1 MVTTSTTVDLPVQVD
16 DRVWNAW
23 LEDVVRSEGRVLGSL
38 TIQWQSDEELL
49 EVNRQFLDHDY
60 YTDIIT
66 FNRNRGNRVN
76 GDLAISVERII
87 DHAAQQ
93 GIAVR
98 DEVLRVVVHGTL
110 HLCGYDDHSDEEKAQ
125 MRALESTYM
134 KKAPNF
140 GL

>member
-16 DRVWNAW
+16 DRVWTAW

-38 TIQWQSDEELL
+38 TIQWQSDDQLL

-76 GDLAISVERII
+76 GDLAISVDRIM

-125 MRALESTYM
+125 MRALELTYM
-134 KKAPNF
+134 ENAPNF

>member
-38 TIQWQSDEELL
+38 TIQWQSDDELL
-49 EVNRQFLDHDY
+49 DVNRQFLDHDY

-76 GDLAISVERII
+76 GDLAISVDRII

-93 GIAVR
+93 GIDVR

-110 HLCGYDDHSDEEKAQ
+110 HLCGYNDHSDEEKAQ

>member
-1 MVTTSTTVDLPVQVD
+1 MD

-38 TIQWQSDEELL
+38 TIQWQSDDELL
-49 EVNRQFLDHDY
+49 AVNRQFLDHDY

-134 KKAPNF
+134 KKASNF

>member
-1 MVTTSTTVDLPVQVD
+1 VVTTSTTVDLPVQVD

>member
-16 DRVWNAW
+16 DRVWTAW

-38 TIQWQSDEELL
+38 TIQWQSDDELL

-76 GDLAISVERII
+76 GDLAISVDRIM

-110 HLCGYDDHSDEEKAQ
+110 HLCGYDDHSDEEKVQ
-125 MRALESTYM
+125 MRALELTYM
-134 KKAPNF
+134 EKAPNF

>member
-1 MVTTSTTVDLPVQVD
+1 M
-16 DRVWNAW
+16 WYA
-23 LEDVVRSEGRVLGSL
+23 SEGRVLGSL

-110 HLCGYDDHSDEEKAQ
+110 HLCGYDDHSDEEKSTDAGF
-125 MRALESTYM
+125 RINLHGKSPELWALRKCFTWNNEVRRNCSGCRSCRM
-134 KKAPNF
+134 
-140 GL
+140 

>member
-16 DRVWNAW
+16 DRVWTAW

-38 TIQWQSDEELL
+38 TIQWQSDDQLL

-76 GDLAISVERII
+76 GDLAISVDRII

-125 MRALESTYM
+125 MRALELTYM
-134 KKAPNF
+134 ENAPNF

>member
-16 DRVWNAW
+16 DRVWTAW

-38 TIQWQSDEELL
+38 TIKWQSDEELL
-49 EVNRQFLDHDY
+49 EVNRKFLDHDY

-76 GDLAISVERII
+76 GDLAISVDRIM

-93 GIAVR
+93 GITVR

-125 MRALESTYM
+125 MRALELTYM
-134 KKAPNF
+134 ENAPNF

>member
-1 MVTTSTTVDLPVQVD
+1 VVTTSTTVDLPVQVD

-38 TIQWQSDEELL
+38 TIQWQSDDELL

-125 MRALESTYM
+125 VRALESTYM
-134 KKAPNF
+134 KKASNF

>member
-49 EVNRQFLDHDY
+49 EVNRQFLGHDY

-76 GDLAISVERII
+76 GDLAISVDRIM
-87 DHAAQQ
+87 DYAAQQ
-93 GIAVR
+93 GITFR

-110 HLCGYDDHSDEEKAQ
+110 HLCGYDDHSEDEKAQ
-125 MRALESTYM
+125 MRSLELTYM
-134 KKAPNF
+134 EKAPNF

>member
-23 LEDVVRSEGRVLGSL
+23 LEDVVRSAGRVLGSL

-125 MRALESTYM
+125 VRALESTYM

>member
-1 MVTTSTTVDLPVQVD
+1 VVTTSTTLDLPIQVD

-110 HLCGYDDHSDEEKAQ
+110 HLCGYNDHSDEEKAQ

>member
-1 MVTTSTTVDLPVQVD
+1 MVTTSTTVDLSVQVD

-49 EVNRQFLDHDY
+49 EVNRQFLGHDY

-76 GDLAISVERII
+76 GDLAISVDRIM

-93 GIAVR
+93 GITFR

-110 HLCGYDDHSDEEKAQ
+110 HLCGYDDHSEDEKAQ
-125 MRALESTYM
+125 MRSLELTYM
-134 KKAPNF
+134 EKAPNF

>member
-16 DRVWNAW
+16 DRVWTAW

-38 TIQWQSDEELL
+38 TIKWQSDEELL

-76 GDLAISVERII
+76 GDLAISVDRIM
-87 DHAAQQ
+87 DHATQR
-93 GIAVR
+93 GILVR

-110 HLCGYDDHSDEEKAQ
+110 HLCGYEDISDAEKER

-134 KKAPNF
+134 EKAPNF

>member
-1 MVTTSTTVDLPVQVD
+1 VD

-49 EVNRQFLDHDY
+49 EVNRQFLGHDY

-76 GDLAISVERII
+76 GDLAISVDRIM

-93 GIAVR
+93 GITFR

-110 HLCGYDDHSDEEKAQ
+110 HLCGYDDHSEDEKAQ
-125 MRALESTYM
+125 MRSLELTYM
-134 KKAPNF
+134 EKAPNF

>member
-1 MVTTSTTVDLPVQVD
+1 VVTTSTTVDLPVQVD

-110 HLCGYDDHSDEEKAQ
+110 HLCGYNDHNDEEKAQ

>member
-1 MVTTSTTVDLPVQVD
+1 MVTTSTTVDLPVLVD

-38 TIQWQSDEELL
+38 TIQWQSDDELL

-76 GDLAISVERII
+76 GDLAISVDRII

>member
-76 GDLAISVERII
+76 GDLAISVDRII

-93 GIAVR
+93 GIDVR

-110 HLCGYDDHSDEEKAQ
+110 HLCGYNDHSDEEKAQ

>member
-16 DRVWNAW
+16 DRVWTAW

-38 TIQWQSDEELL
+38 TIKWHSDDELL

-76 GDLAISVERII
+76 GDLAISVDRIM

-125 MRALESTYM
+125 MRALELTYM
-134 KKAPNF
+134 EKAPNF

>member
-1 MVTTSTTVDLPVQVD
+1 VVTTSTTVDLPVQVD

-38 TIQWQSDEELL
+38 TIQWQSDDELL

-110 HLCGYDDHSDEEKAQ
+110 HLCGYNDHSDEEKAQ

>member
-1 MVTTSTTVDLPVQVD
+1 MVTTSKTVDLPIQVD

-49 EVNRQFLDHDY
+49 VVNRQFLDHDY

-66 FNRNRGNRVN
+66 FNRNRGKRVN
-76 GDLAISVERII
+76 GDLAISVDRII
-87 DHAAQQ
+87 DHAAKQ

-125 MRALESTYM
+125 MRALELTYM
-134 KKAPNF
+134 VKAPNF

>member
-1 MVTTSTTVDLPVQVD
+1 VVTTSTTVDLPVQVE

-38 TIQWQSDEELL
+38 TIQWQSDDELL

-125 MRALESTYM
+125 VRALESTYM
-134 KKAPNF
+134 KKASNF

>member
-1 MVTTSTTVDLPVQVD
+1 VD

-38 TIQWQSDEELL
+38 TIQWQSDDELL

-76 GDLAISVERII
+76 GDLAISVDRII

-93 GIAVR
+93 GITVR

>member
-76 GDLAISVERII
+76 GDLAISVDRII
-87 DHAAQQ
+87 DHAEQQ
-93 GIAVR
+93 GIAIR

-110 HLCGYDDHSDEEKAQ
+110 HLCGYNDHSDDEKAQ

>member
-1 MVTTSTTVDLPVQVD
+1 VVTTSTTVDLPVQVE

-38 TIQWQSDEELL
+38 TIQWQSDDELL

-76 GDLAISVERII
+76 GDLAISVDRII

>member
-16 DRVWNAW
+16 DRVWTAW

-38 TIQWQSDEELL
+38 TIQWQSDDELL

-76 GDLAISVERII
+76 GDLAISVDRII

-125 MRALESTYM
+125 MRALELTYM
-134 KKAPNF
+134 ENAPNF

>member
-1 MVTTSTTVDLPVQVD
+1 VVTTSTTVDLPVQVD

-38 TIQWQSDEELL
+38 TIQWQSDDELL

-134 KKAPNF
+134 KKASNF

>member
-1 MVTTSTTVDLPVQVD
+1 VVTTSTTVDLPIQVD

-110 HLCGYDDHSDEEKAQ
+110 HLCGYNDHSDEEKAQ

>member
-1 MVTTSTTVDLPVQVD
+1 MVTTLTTVDLPVQVD

-38 TIQWQSDEELL
+38 TIQWQSDDELL

-76 GDLAISVERII
+76 GDLAISVDRII
-87 DHAAQQ
+87 DHAAHQ

-134 KKAPNF
+134 EKAPNF

>member
-110 HLCGYDDHSDEEKAQ
+110 HLCGYNDHSDEEKAQ

>member
-38 TIQWQSDEELL
+38 TIQWQSDDELL

-76 GDLAISVERII
+76 GDLAISVDRIM
-87 DHAAQQ
+87 DHAVQQ

-134 KKAPNF
+134 EKAPNF

>member
-1 MVTTSTTVDLPVQVD
+1 VVTTSTTVDLPVQVD

-38 TIQWQSDEELL
+38 TIQWQSDDELL

>member
-16 DRVWNAW
+16 DRVWTAW

-38 TIQWQSDEELL
+38 TIQWQSDDELL

-76 GDLAISVERII
+76 GDLAISVDRIM

-125 MRALESTYM
+125 MRALELTYM
-134 KKAPNF
+134 VKAPNF

>member
-38 TIQWQSDEELL
+38 TIQWQSDDELL

>member
-125 MRALESTYM
+125 VRALESTYM
-134 KKAPNF
+134 KKASNF

>member
-1 MVTTSTTVDLPVQVD
+1 MVTTLTTVDLPVQVD

-49 EVNRQFLDHDY
+49 NVNRQFLDHDY

-76 GDLAISVERII
+76 GDLAISVDRII

-110 HLCGYDDHSDEEKAQ
+110 HLCGYNDHSDDEKAQ